1 MRLLQFAYSPFAAKI
16 RKVLELK
23 GIAFE
28 IVNVPYLDRR
38 ELVELTGGTLQI
50 PVLEDGARVM
60 DESARITAY
69 LDETYQPS
77 LREDPLSVVIEGWA
91 DNVLEDVTFRLGS
104 PGVFDRFAELEGG
117 RKDAPA
123 FFRLV
128 KERRWGP
135 GCIDAWRASERAL
148 TERTVALLRP
158 IGRTLAE
165 RPFVLGQLASLAD
178 AAIYGQL
185 FMVEIGL
192 PGFVEREL
200 PALDGWYRRVAAERL
215 QGL

>member
-1 MRLLQFAYSPFAAKI
+1 MRLLQFAYSPFAAKV

-23 GIAFE
+23 GLEFE
-28 IVNVPYLDRR
+28 LVNVPYLDRR
-38 ELVELTGGTLQI
+38 ELVALTGGTLHI
-50 PVLEDGARVM
+50 PVLEDGARVL

-69 LDETYQPS
+69 LDETYEPS
-77 LREDPLSVVIEGWA
+77 LREDPLSVVLEGWA
-91 DNVLEDVTFRLGS
+91 DNVLEDVAFRLGS
-104 PGVFDRFAELEGG
+104 PGVLDRFAGLEGG
-117 RKDAPA
+117 RQDAPA

-148 TERTVALLRP
+148 ADRVVALLRP
-158 IGRTLAE
+158 IGQSLAG
-165 RPFVLGQLASLAD
+165 RPFVLGKRASVAD

-200 PALDGWYRRVAAERL
+200 PALAGWYRRVAAERL
-215 QGL
+215 HGS